1 MGQSIFLTDRKPVC
15 PPDLLARARGARAA
29 PLRLAVVRASAPL
42 PMMTAKQA
50 HEEGIATPILIGE
63 AALIKKEAAAI
74 DWDLT
79 DIIIHDTRGEQGAI
93 DHATALAR
101 GGSVD
106 ALMKGHLHSDVF
118 MGGIVAREAGIR
130 GTDRM
135 VHIFAMFHP
144 DGGSPILISD
154 AAVNVIPDMK
164 TRQQTVRTC
173 RDVAQALGITTPRI
187 AIISATESAI
197 PSIPSS
203 MEAKELS
210 DWAKSNVEGALV
222 DGPLSF
228 DLAMA
233 PEAVAIKGIDAKGD
247 GGNSVAGQADALVV
261 PDITSGNILFKSM
274 VWHNGACAAGVVT
287 GGKVPIILTSR
298 ADPPEARLASIA
310 LAALC
315 S

>member
-1 MGQSIFLTDRKPVC
+1 MGQSIFITDRNPEC
-15 PPDLLARARGARAA
+15 PRDLLDRARNATNE

-42 PMMTAKQA
+42 PMLTAKQA
-50 HEEGIATPILIGE
+50 YDEGIVTPILIGE
-63 AALIKKEAAAI
+63 VDLIKSEAEAI
-74 DWDLT
+74 GWDLT
-79 DIIIHDTRGEQGAI
+79 GIVIHDTSGEEGAI

-101 GGSVD
+101 GGNVD

-118 MGGIVAREAGIR
+118 MGGIVGREAGIR
-130 GTDRM
+130 GKDRM

-154 AAVNVIPDMK
+154 GAVNVTPDIK
-164 TRQQTVRTC
+164 TRQQTVITC
-173 RDVAQALGITTPRI
+173 AVVAKALGIETPRI
-187 AIISATESAI
+187 AIISATEAAI
-197 PSIPSS
+197 PSIPTS

-210 DWAKSNVEGALV
+210 DWAQDNVDGAIV
-222 DGPLSF
+222 SGPLSF

-233 PEAVAIKGIDAKGD
+233 PEAVAIKGIDD
-247 GGNSVAGQADALVV
+247 NPVAGAADALVM
-261 PDITSGNILFKSM
+261 PDITSGNVLFKSM

-298 ADPPEARLASIA
+298 ADPPSSRLASIA

>member
-1 MGQSIFLTDRKPVC
+1 MGKSAFLTDRSPVC
-15 PPDLLARARGARAA
+15 PADLLDRARAA
-29 PLRLAVVRASAPL
+29 RDEPLKLAVVRASAPL
-42 PMMTAKQA
+42 PMLTAKQA
-50 HEEGIATPILIGE
+50 HDEGIATPVLIGE
-63 AALIKKEAAAI
+63 ADLIKKEADAI
-74 DWDLT
+74 GWDLT
-79 DIIIHDTRGEQGAI
+79 GIAIHDSKGEKGAI

-130 GTDRM
+130 GETRM

-173 RDVAQALGITTPRI
+173 ADVARALGIETPKI

-203 MEAKELS
+203 MEAKELC
-210 DWAKSNVEGALV
+210 DWAQDNVEGAIV
-222 DGPLSF
+222 SGPLAF
-228 DLAMA
+228 DLAMSS
-233 PEAVAIKGIDAKGD
+233 EAVEIKGMDKD
-247 GGNSVAGQADALVV
+247 SNPVAGAADALVM
-261 PDITSGNILFKSM
+261 PEITSGNVLFKSM
-274 VWHNGACAAGVVT
+274 VWHSGACAAGVVT

>member
-15 PPDLLARARGARAA
+15 PRDLLDRARTARDA

-42 PMMTAKQA
+42 PMLTAKQA
-50 HEEGIATPILIGE
+50 HDEGIATPVLIGE
-63 AALIKKEAAAI
+63 ADLIKDEAAAI
-74 DWDLT
+74 DWDLS
-79 DIIIHDTRGEQGAI
+79 DISIHDTSGEQGAI

-101 GGSVD
+101 GGNVD

-154 AAVNVIPDMK
+154 AAVNVTPDEK

-173 RDVAQALGITTPRI
+173 RDVAQALGIETPRI

-210 DWAKSNVEGALV
+210 DWAQDNVEGALI

-233 PEAVAIKGIDAKGD
+233 PEAVSIKGIDAKG
-247 GGNSVAGQADALVV
+247 NTVAGQADALVV
-261 PDITSGNILFKSM
+261 PDITSGNVLFKSM
-274 VWHNGACAAGVVT
+274 VWHSGACAAGVVT

>member
-1 MGQSIFLTDRKPVC
+1 MGMSQFITDKKPAC
-15 PPDLLARARGARAA
+15 PQDLLDRARKARSE
-29 PLRLAVVRASAPL
+29 PLKLAVVRASAPL
-42 PMMTAKQA
+42 PILTAKQA
-50 HEEGIATPILIGE
+50 YDEGIANPVLIGE
-63 AALIKKEAAAI
+63 ADLIKKEAEAI
-74 DWDLT
+74 GWDLT
-79 DIIIHDTRGEQGAI
+79 GITIHDSKGEKGAI

-130 GTDRM
+130 GETRM

-144 DGGSPILISD
+144 DGGKPILISD

-164 TRQQTVRTC
+164 TRQQTVRSC
-173 RDVAQALGITTPRI
+173 AEVAKALGINEPRI
-187 AIISATESAI
+187 AIISATETAI
-197 PSIPSS
+197 ASIPSS
-203 MEAKELS
+203 LEAKELS
-210 DWAKSNVEGALV
+210 DWAQDNVEGAIV
-222 DGPLSF
+222 NGPLSF

-233 PEAVAIKGIDAKGD
+233 PEAVAIKGMATDGD
-247 GGNSVAGQADALVV
+247 GGNAVAGQADVLVM
-261 PDITSGNILFKSM
+261 PEITSGNVLFKSM